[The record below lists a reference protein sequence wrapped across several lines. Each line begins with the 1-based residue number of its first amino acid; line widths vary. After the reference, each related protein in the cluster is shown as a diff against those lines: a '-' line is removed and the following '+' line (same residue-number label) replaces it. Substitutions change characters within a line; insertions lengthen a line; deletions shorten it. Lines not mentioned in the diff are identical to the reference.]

1 MKTAQTNYFQRAAE
15 TAARRETEYITR
27 TEGQYQNLSFVCGG
41 NLSKGCRNRLHT
53 IIKRRHELT
62 TARERREV
70 FLKMYRDQDYFSLTY
85 WNELNDILRR
95 CQQCASPFQD
105 FDYNRASFDDI
116 PIASKYEAL
125 RHFIETY
132 GTATDRKYLLAKFT
146 FP

>member
-41 NLSKGCRNRLHT
+41 NLSK
-53 IIKRRHELT
+53 
-62 TARERREV
+62 V
-70 FLKMYRDQDYFSLTY
+70 YRVQDYFSLTY